1 LSARKVKKLKRQR
14 TRLAGLHSDPLGVFG
29 VPIVQEI
36 ATVAQGA
43 ASLHGGVPSNLPH
56 PRLVR
61 VNGDAGDV
69 DRAAPQMDEKKHV
82 VGHQPAQRQHLRR
95 EEVSPSQQR
104 CRRAAR
110 T

>member
-1 LSARKVKKLKRQR
+1 M
-14 TRLAGLHSDPLGVFG
+14 
-29 VPIVQEI
+29 QEI
-36 ATVAQGA
+36 ATVAQGG
-43 ASLHGGVPSNLPH
+43 ASLHGGIPGNLPH

-69 DRAAPQMDEKKHV
+69 DPAAPQMDEKKHV

-104 CRRAAR
+104 QVGPNEGRPCGRTLALRRRRQRVALQDVVLPR
-110 T
+110 